1 VSAALPPP
9 PPPSLDPP
17 YDGGFNVTSGGGTES
32 LRVIGSLA
40 RWATL
45 LPLVTAV
52 VGLAGTLLSLAARD
66 EAAAYLDREI
76 SEDEFNEAVA
86 PATAATGLSSLV
98 AIAAAVVVV
107 MWCARIA
114 RNHRTLGRR
123 TTWSPGMAAGG
134 WFLPPVLFVIPM
146 LFLQEAWRAS
156 EPRTG
161 AGDGWRTGRAGPVV
175 YVWWVLFGIV
185 PLAFLP
191 QVVARYSSFQPET
204 DDLAEII
211 VEDVAWQVGSSVVQM
226 AAAVAWAVLV
236 VGLTA
241 RHRRLTGEDAR

>member
-1 VSAALPPP
+1 M
-9 PPPSLDPP
+9 
-17 YDGGFNVTSGGGTES
+17 
-32 LRVIGSLA
+32 
-40 RWATL
+40 

-98 AIAAAVVVV
+98 AIAAAVVILV
-107 MWCARIA
+107 WCARIA

-156 EPRTG
+156 EPRAG
-161 AGDGWRTGRAGPVV
+161 AGEGWRTGRAGPVV

-204 DDLAEII
+204 DDLAEVI